1 MVASVFDFRPDK
13 TRADTS
19 PAFIST
25 AGRIAEDVGC
35 LLAVSFSVVCDEIAT
50 TGPAEPVWL
59 AQVLL

>member
-13 TRADTS
+13 TRNDTP

-35 LLAVSFSVVCDEIAT
+35 LLAVRFSVVCDEIAT
-50 TGPAEPVWL
+50 AGPAESVWL